1 MQASNFEK
9 CKFDVTS
16 KTLFSFYI
24 ERPGAFRRWT
34 QLLSRAANNDIAE
47 GKIEQGLKK
56 NYCILQIGNHICQQS
71 FLIEIL
77 TGIAIKNVGID
88 RFNNFAI
95 TGNPSKKQLDAI
107 ENMINKVKYD
117 WRSDFSRVLDYEK
130 LFPKN
135 MFGIFYEVNAKG
147 RFRLTSDPSKAVR
160 TLTPSEFND
169 IPPLGY
175 FQKKFIKASSIIYW
189 FFIPA
194 TPQEISKTIDAA
206 YQKYYEM
213 TDPNFD
219 WSRQPKPT
227 EFPLSFFELN
237 YKLNYKYMIK
247 MLADMEESIYYD
259 IHDFYLREDSSKRGA
274 LLLIALRRYK
284 DKNGIWPENLDEIEG
299 LTKEENFIDSANGQ
313 SFVYKLTDDSFTL
326 YSKGK
331 NGIDNGGQQ
340 YSCHKDKEND
350 DINIWPLKQCQ
361 KESPKVISE
370 EPNETQSN

>member
-1 MQASNFEK
+1 M
-9 CKFDVTS
+9 
-16 KTLFSFYI
+16 
-24 ERPGAFRRWT
+24 
-34 QLLSRAANNDIAE
+34 
-47 GKIEQGLKK
+47 GKHL
-56 NYCILQIGNHICQQS
+56 CQQS
-71 FLIEIL
+71 SLVEIL
-77 TGIAIKNVGID
+77 VGIALKPLAIEH
-88 RFNNFAI
+88 FNNFAI
-95 TGNPSKKQLDAI
+95 TGNVNKKQLDTI
-107 ENMINKVKYD
+107 EGFIEEVRYD
-117 WRSDFSRVLDYEK
+117 WQSDLPRILDYEK
-130 LFPKN
+130 LFCKN

-259 IHDFYLREDSSKRGA
+259 MHYFYLREDSRKKGA

-284 DKNGIWPENLDEIEG
+284 DKNGIWPENLDEITD
-299 LTKEENFIDSANGQ
+299 LTDVENFIDPINGQ
-313 SFVYKLTDDSFTL
+313 LFVYKTTDDSFTL

-331 NGIDNGGQQ
+331 NGIDDNGERFSEYCSDANQI
-340 YSCHKDKEND
+340 KKTAD
-350 DINIWPLKQCQ
+350 DIKIWPLKKRQ
-361 KESPKVISE
+361 KESPKETSK
-370 EPNETQSN
+370 EPNDVQKN